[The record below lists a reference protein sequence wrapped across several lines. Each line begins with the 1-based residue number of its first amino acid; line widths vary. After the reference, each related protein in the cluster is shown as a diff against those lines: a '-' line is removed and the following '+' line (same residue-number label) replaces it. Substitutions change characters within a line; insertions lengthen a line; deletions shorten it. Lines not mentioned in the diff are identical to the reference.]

1 MNLSTI
7 ASRLQPKHWRNLAR
21 LFRNHQWEANDDGE
35 ILIGHARISG
45 AYETL
50 APDGLGSIVTKNL
63 WTIEG
68 MNYLLSAGMG
78 NGVQVGTWYVA
89 PFSGNVTIT
98 DTLTAATFAS
108 ATTELTTQYSEAS
121 RVTYTESVPA
131 NRSTNN
137 TANPAVFTSASDN
150 VNIWGIG
157 LLSISTKGS
166 TSGILLSAAKYSTVR
181 NLPVTGDQIS
191 VKYTVTLSNS

>member
-1 MNLSTI
+1 MNLNTFV
-7 ASRLQPKHWRNLAR
+7 SRLQPKHWRNLAR
-21 LFRNHQWEANDDGE
+21 MFRNHQWEANDDGE

-50 APDGLGSIVTKNL
+50 APDGLGSVVTRNL
-63 WTIEG
+63 LTTEG
-68 MNYLLSAGMG
+68 INHLLTACVG

-89 PFSGNVTIT
+89 PFSGNVTIA

-121 RVTYTESVPA
+121 RVTYQESVPA
-131 NRSTNN
+131 NKSTSN
-137 TANPAVFTSASDN
+137 TENPAVFTSAAGN

-157 LLSISTKGS
+157 LLSVSTKGS
-166 TSGILLSAAKYSTVR
+166 TSGVLLSAAKYSTVR
-181 NLPVTGDQIS
+181 NLPVTGDQLS
-191 VKYTVTLSNS
+191 VKYTLSLANS